1 MVERKDTHVA
11 EKEKRARKRAPMSR
25 NERKGKRWRGGMR

>member
-11 EKEKRARKRAPMSR
+11 EKERARKRAPMSR